1 MFKMNKFYIR
11 IVLFLLSVSLYV
23 NNETLATEPAP
34 QKVPPKDTNEAT
46 TPYLN
51 KCQPT
56 PEEIY
61 EKNKNLLCTN
71 HQETREAIKLMN
83 EVAKHIEDHATSI
96 EGYTQCKTK
105 HGPGMV
111 LYKKKQNNTN
121 IKKMYYIVRDFYQH
135 NEIINE
141 IWNPNHANPFNP
153 GSVKIFRVY
162 NPNLVMIQHRYEKKF
177 GSSQK
182 YFYALAA
189 RVEISKEK
197 TIIAMASANIND
209 GYPSKKEYK
218 NKIIESA
225 NLFKTQINSEDDIR
239 KGKLTKVFVNVAGYF
254 IQKYDNRID
263 IAYVES
269 IDGYDSFKQKSIIDK
284 ALNKFF

>member
-1 MFKMNKFYIR
+1 MNKFYIR
-11 IVLFLLSVSLYV
+11 IVMFLLSVSLYV

-34 QKVPPKDTNEAT
+34 QKVSQKGPPKDTNEAT
-46 TPYLN
+46 TPEPK

-61 EKNKNLLCTN
+61 EKNKNLLCTD

-83 EVAKHIEDHATSI
+83 EAAKHIEDHATSI
-96 EGYTQCKTK
+96 EGYTLCETK
-105 HGPGMV
+105 YGPGMI
-111 LYKKKQNNTN
+111 LYKKKQNNTD
-121 IKKMYYIVRDFYQH
+121 IKKMYYTH

-153 GSVKIFRVY
+153 GSVKIVRVY
-162 NPNLVMIQHRYEKKF
+162 NPNLVMIQQRYEKKF
-177 GSSQK
+177 GSNQK

-189 RVEISKEK
+189 RVEVSKET

-209 GYPSKKEYK
+209 HSRSNKKYK
-218 NKIIESA
+218 NAIIENA
-225 NLFKTQINSEDDIR
+225 NSFKTTINSENDIR
-239 KGKLTKVFVNVAGYF
+239 KGKLKKVFVNVAGYF
-254 IQKYDNRID
+254 IQKCDNRVD

-269 IDGYDSFKQKSIIDK
+269 VSDIKILIT
-284 ALNKFF
+284 